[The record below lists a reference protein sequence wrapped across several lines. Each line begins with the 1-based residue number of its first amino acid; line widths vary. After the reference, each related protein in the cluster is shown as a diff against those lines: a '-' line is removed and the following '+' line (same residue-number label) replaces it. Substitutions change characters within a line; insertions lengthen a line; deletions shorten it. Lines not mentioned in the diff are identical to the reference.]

1 MSLAWIA
8 LGMQLVILVL
18 SIALIVAIKRSSHR
32 EVVPVKD
39 NGPKTDGLETS
50 PV

>member
-8 LGMQLVILVL
+8 LGMQLVILVV